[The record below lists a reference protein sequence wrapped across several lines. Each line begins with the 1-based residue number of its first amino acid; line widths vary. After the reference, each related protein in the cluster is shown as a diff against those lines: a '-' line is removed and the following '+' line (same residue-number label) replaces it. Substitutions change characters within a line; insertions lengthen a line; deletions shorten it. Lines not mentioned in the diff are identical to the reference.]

1 MRSAQ
6 QVLFPITLQV
16 TEYTCTCMQTP
27 THGPHKGTGFECEC
41 ACCVLIV
48 DEIEQQGPAA
58 WRIEMAELCEA
69 VMVARYA
76 KGDVM
81 GSLRSQVQSINYREI
96 AAMSAMPH

>member
-1 MRSAQ
+1 MGRSRQ
-6 QVLFPITLQV
+6 LTFPITLQV
-16 TEYTCTCMQTP
+16 TEYECECMTVA

-81 GSLRSQVQSINYREI
+81 GALRSRVQSINYQEI